1 MKLLLFVESKT
12 NKKTKTVFII
22 VNKLISACDALG
34 I

>member
-1 MKLLLFVESKT
+1 MKLLLFVESKK
-12 NKKTKTVFII
+12 NKTKTVFII

>member
-12 NKKTKTVFII
+12 NKTKTVFII

>member
-1 MKLLLFVESKT
+1 MKLLFVVESKKQ
-12 NKKTKTVFII
+12 NKTVFII